1 MLNPSQISDLKTKDP
16 DSFNLFRAIT
26 DAINNFGLLMGV
38 DPKPASHVA
47 PADALPAPRAPKS
60 ISITVVSLV
69 VFVILE
75 ASPDATDSA
84 FYFVERSTSASFNQ
98 VTRYALGHGLQLA
111 VPELPGTKKLP
122 AITFWRCF
130 AKYQMSGRSPFTV
143 WEG

>member
-16 DSFNLFRAIT
+16 DSFNLFRMIV
-26 DAINNFGLLMGV
+26 DAINNFGLAMGV
-38 DPKPASHVA
+38 DAKPASHID

-60 ISITVVSLV
+60 INIVVVSLV
-69 VFVILE
+69 VFVLLE
-75 ASPDATDSA
+75 ASPEATDSA
-84 FYFVERSTSASFNQ
+84 FYFVERSESSKFDQ

-111 VPELPGTKKLP
+111 VPELPGT
-122 AITFWRCF
+122 TYWRCF